1 MAESKKSGT
10 ETKKSSPSESTGEG
24 KNMDTKRIGKYIFWV
39 GIVLAL
45 VFAIWAE
52 SPDWIPPLLIV
63 LGLLGGY
70 MRISKVSEV
79 HFIVL
84 SIGLAFFGNV
94 LAEFSTFG
102 TFLTDLIGGLIFF
115 LGGAV
120 LALVVRNI
128 ISWFR

>member
-1 MAESKKSGT
+1 MAESKKSSN
-10 ETKKSSPSESTGEG
+10 ETKKSSPSKSKGAE
-24 KNMDTKRIGKYIFWV
+24 KNMDTQRIGKYIFWV

-45 VFAIWAE
+45 IFALWAE
-52 SPDWIPPLLIV
+52 SPDWIPSLLIV